1 MKNLLKDIFISSEPR
16 LTKQPIHIFDDPRL
30 ELFFLGAD
38 LAASTQEQDW
48 LDSSSSG
55 RSINRQVNRSI
66 NQSIKDF

>member
-38 LAASTQEQDW
+38 LAASTQEQD
-48 LDSSSSG
+48 
-55 RSINRQVNRSI
+55 
-66 NQSIKDF
+66 